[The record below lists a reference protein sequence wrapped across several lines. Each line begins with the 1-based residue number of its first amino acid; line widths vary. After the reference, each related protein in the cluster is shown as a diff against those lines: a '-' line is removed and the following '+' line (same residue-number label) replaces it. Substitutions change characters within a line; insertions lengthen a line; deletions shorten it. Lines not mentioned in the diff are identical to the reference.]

1 MTTPSS
7 CSQHPSP
14 PSCTP
19 KLHLAQPYESHLAEE
34 AAQVGKMAGYEL
46 LPWQRNRL
54 EDWSAIGPDGK
65 WVHKRI
71 GDSVPRQSG
80 KSVDGII
87 WATFAASAMG
97 YEARLF
103 DTERVHTIDIV
114 MDDWDSFLETCENE
128 EYAPCSVVL
137 DNEAYQNAGLRAKGN
152 TARPTGSQVGSDRI
166 VIAVAALAE

>member
-1 MTTPSS
+1 
-7 CSQHPSP
+7 
-14 PSCTP
+14 
-19 KLHLAQPYESHLAEE
+19 
-34 AAQVGKMAGYEL
+34 MAGYEL

-97 YEARLF
+97 YKVLWT
-103 DTERVHTIDIV
+103 DHNYST
-114 MDDWDSFLETCENE
+114 TCEM
-128 EYAPCSVVL
+128 
-137 DNEAYQNAGLRAKGN
+137 LRRFQEIFGKRPRDPDAKYKNVRGEDMGVP
-152 TARPTGSQVGSDRI
+152 ACPT
-166 VIAVAALAE
+166 